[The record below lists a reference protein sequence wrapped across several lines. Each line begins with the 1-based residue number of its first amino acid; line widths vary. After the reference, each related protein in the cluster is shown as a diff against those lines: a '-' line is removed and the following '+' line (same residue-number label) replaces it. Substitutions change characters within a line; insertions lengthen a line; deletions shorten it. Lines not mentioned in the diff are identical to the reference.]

1 MRKQVLTALALA
13 GVFLLA
19 LSNLVDARTA
29 LVRSGLLDDFG
40 IFMRPV
46 EDGLRAQGYKV
57 TRKPWW
63 VADNGRYTVAVGHSK
78 GADRVLRD
86 NARKIIAIDPT
97 LVNPGCQ
104 KGRDCTAYVGH
115 LNKFPFLICC
125 GGYEVRGAKNIAI
138 GYGHVQAPR
147 IALKQILKQ
156 TARLK

>member
-1 MRKQVLTALALA
+1 MSRRVFVALALA
-13 GVFLLA
+13 WAFLLA
-19 LSNLVDARTA
+19 LSNLADARTA

-40 IFMRPV
+40 VFTRPV
-46 EDGLRAQGYKV
+46 EEGLRAQGYKV

-63 VADNGRYTVAVGHSK
+63 MSDDGRYTVAVGHSK

-86 NARKIIAIDPT
+86 GARKIIAIDPT
-97 LVNPGCQ
+97 LANPGCPM
-104 KGRDCTAYVGH
+104 GRDCTAYVGH

-138 GYGHVQAPR
+138 GWGHTSAPR

-156 TARLK
+156 TKRLK